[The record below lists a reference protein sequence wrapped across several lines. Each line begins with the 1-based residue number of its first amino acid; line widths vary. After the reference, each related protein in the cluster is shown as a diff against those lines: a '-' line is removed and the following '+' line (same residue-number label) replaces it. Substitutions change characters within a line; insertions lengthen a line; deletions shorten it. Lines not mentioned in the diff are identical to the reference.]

1 MDINRDRQETR
12 ASAQTEG
19 QSVQATTDV
28 RAAAFRNAIEQ
39 QDQVALLRTLAPDVV
54 FNSPIVHKPYVGRDA
69 VAPLLA
75 AVMEVFEDFGYV
87 AEYSAP
93 DGHVLLFRTRVGERE
108 LEGVD
113 ILTFD
118 GAGLIG
124 DFTVMVRPYSGATAL
139 REAMAARLAQ
149 GT

>member
-1 MDINRDRQETR
+1 MNIDRDRQETR

-19 QSVQATTDV
+19 QSVQATTDAH
-28 RAAAFRNAIEQ
+28 AAAFRRAVEQ
-39 QDQVALLRTLAPDVV
+39 HDQAALLRTLAPDVV

-75 AVMEVFEDFGYV
+75 AVMEVFEDFRYV

-93 DGHVLLFRTRVGERE
+93 DGHVLLFRTRVGDRE
-108 LEGVD
+108 LDGVD

-118 GAGLIG
+118 GVGLIR

-139 REAMAARLAQ
+139 REAVAARPAQ
-149 GT
+149 GA